1 MMWFAAPWRRST
13 VPKVRKMRRR
23 AFSATRSQPTGIE
36 NGNGPS
42 QDYSGLLRSLG
53 LAQQYKY
60 DGRLQDAE
68 EYYNRTL
75 AALEQSPDP
84 NARVLLPQALDELGN
99 LYHSEGRTLKRRVC
113 SCVRLT
119 CAKKAPG

>member
-1 MMWFAAPWRRST
+1 M
-13 VPKVRKMRRR
+13 
-23 AFSATRSQPTGIE
+23 
-36 NGNGPS
+36 
-42 QDYSGLLRSLG
+42 LRSLG